1 MANYKFISTKEVIGK
16 VMRDLKPTDASWT
29 YDAVEWIGE
38 ALDFIGYHGIFD
50 HKVSTVTVDSH
61 RAAFPCDLYSLQAV
75 EYNGHP
81 LVFGTDLAAHDTDRT
96 TAATP
101 VSGSDLY
108 TTAVIADTNPTDDQS
123 SPAFTLRTTAARR
136 NGSVDYYTVNAGY
149 IVTSFEAGD
158 IKLHYTAYPIDA
170 DGFPMVPDN
179 IYVKQALEWY
189 IIRQMM
195 MGGYMHPV
203 FNWQVADQK
212 WGHYCVAA
220 QNDLTY
226 PSIDK
231 METMKNMFVRLI
243 PNMNAHSDFFQGNE
257 SQQQLKR

>member
-1 MANYKFISTKEVIGK
+1 MNYKFISTQEVIGK
-16 VMRDLKPTDASWT
+16 VYRDLKPTDSSWT

-50 HKVSTVTVDSH
+50 HKVEEVTVADF
-61 RAAFPCDLYSLQAV
+61 RADLPCDLYSLTQV
-75 EYNGHP
+75 EYNGQA
-81 LVFGTDLAAHDTDRT
+81 LVYGTDTAGYDTSRT

-101 VSGSDLY
+101 NTQGTVQTS
-108 TTAVIADTNPTDDQS
+108 AVFETQPNDNPTA
-123 SPAFTLRTTAARR
+123 PNFTLRTTSNNRA
-136 NGSVDYYTVNAGY
+136 GSDYYYVNVGKL
-149 IVTSFEAGD
+149 VTSFEDGTV
-158 IKLHYTAYPIDA
+158 KLHYTAYPTDG

-220 QNDLTY
+220 QNDLAF

-231 METMKNMFVRLI
+231 METMKNMFVRMV
-243 PNMNAHSDFFQGNE
+243 PNMNAHADFFQGQE
-257 SQQQLKR
+257 TQGRLKR

>member
-1 MANYKFISTKEVIGK
+1 MNYKLISTTEVIGK
-16 VMRDLKPTDASWT
+16 VFRDLKPTDASWT

-50 HKVSTVTVDSH
+50 HKTETVSVSDF
-61 RAAFPCDLYSLQAV
+61 RAEFPCDLYSLIQVEHNGQA
-75 EYNGHP
+75 
-81 LVFGTDLAAHDTDRT
+81 LVYGTDTAAYDTNRT
-96 TAATP
+96 TASSPTAENG
-101 VSGSDLY
+101 VY
-108 TTAVIADTNPTDDQS
+108 TAAVVADTNPTDDHS
-123 SPAFTLRTTAARR
+123 SPAFSLQSTANRR
-136 NGSVDYYTVNAGY
+136 GGAADYYLVNAGY
-149 IVTSFEAGD
+149 IVTSFEEGD
-158 IKLHYTAYPIDA
+158 IKLHYTAYPVDA
-170 DGFPMVPDN
+170 NGFPMVPDN

-195 MGGYMHPV
+195 MGGYIHPV
-203 FNWQVADQK
+203 FNWQIADQK

-220 QNDLTY
+220 QNDLAY

-257 SQQQLKR
+257 NQQRLGR

>member
-1 MANYKFISTKEVIGK
+1 MNYKFISTKEVIGK
-16 VMRDLKPTDASWT
+16 VFRDLKPTDTGWT

-50 HKVSTVTVDSH
+50 HKVETVTIENF
-61 RAAFPCDLYSLQAV
+61 RGAFPCDLYSLTQV
-75 EYNGHP
+75 EYNGQA
-81 LVFGTDLAAHDTDRT
+81 LVYGTDTAAYDQNRS

-101 VSGSDLY
+101 NTQGTTY
-108 TTAVIADTNPTDDQS
+108 TTAVAETNPTDSKS
-123 SPAFTLRTTAARR
+123 SPAFTLRTTSSNAA
-136 NGSVDYYTVNAGY
+136 GSDYYLVNAGY
-149 IVTSFEAGD
+149 IVTSFEEGT
-158 IKLHYTAYPIDA
+158 IKLHYTAYPTDG

-195 MGGYMHPV
+195 MGGYIHPV
-203 FNWQVADQK
+203 FNWQVADDK

-220 QNDLTY
+220 QNDLAF

-231 METMKNMFVRLI
+231 METMKNMFVRLA
-243 PNMNAHSDFFQGNE
+243 PNMNAHADFFQGQE
-257 SQQQLKR
+257 TQGRLGTR